1 MKLPN
6 RTAILHILAR
16 MVLFWETLWP
26 SLLPIL
32 CVLGLFAA
40 VALLEIL
47 ALLPGWSHVALLVLF
62 ALLLIGAVWLGGR
75 QWRELPAGAVA
86 RRLAR
91 DSGLIH
97 RPLGTLQ
104 DQLANNHDGR
114 ATAL

>member
-1 MKLPN
+1 MATPAAYFVCPRSVCGRGAVGNTGLV
-6 RTAILHILAR
+6 AR
-16 MVLFWETLWP
+16 
-26 SLLPIL
+26 
-32 CVLGLFAA
+32 
-40 VALLEIL
+40 
-47 ALLPGWSHVALLVLF
+47 LVPCSPV
-62 ALLLIGAVWLGGR
+62 GAVWLGGR

-104 DQLANNHDGR
+104 DQLANNHNGR